1 MKKNWRQT
9 QWKDFEPTKKGWFI
23 ALCALLVVVLVMAC
37 LFTAEVVEVPNWLT
51 VLVVAGMCFA
61 LYKFLQLA
69 PWAFMADDPDDEE
82 DDE

>member
-9 QWKDFEPTKKGWFI
+9 RWKDFEATQKGWFV

-37 LFTAEVVEVPNWLT
+37 LSTAEVVEVPNWLT

-61 LYKFLQLA
+61 LYKFLQLT

-82 DDE
+82 YDE